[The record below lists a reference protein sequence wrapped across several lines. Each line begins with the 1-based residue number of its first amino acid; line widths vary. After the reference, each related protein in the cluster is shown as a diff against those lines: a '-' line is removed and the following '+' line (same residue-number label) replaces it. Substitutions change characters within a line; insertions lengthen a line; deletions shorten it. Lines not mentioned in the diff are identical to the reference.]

1 MLVFDFGER
10 RHVILDVYSCKNE
23 KFEIQSAS
31 YELADCSGKIE
42 SQDVCSI
49 YEHSIDTIVEPKH
62 KGDYMLK
69 ITYKILDETL
79 IEVIGITVM

>member
-31 YELADCSGKIE
+31 YELLNDSGGIE
-42 SQDVCSI
+42 NASACSI
-49 YEHSIDTIVEPKH
+49 YEHQIDVVIEPKH
-62 KGDYMLK
+62 KGEYMLK
-69 ITYKILDETL
+69 ITYNILDETL
-79 IEVIGITVM
+79 IENIGIMVM